1 MTDQVLE
8 CVPDMQAKAQEHDIN
23 ATDVYLHV
31 EMKQDEK
38 MFVGHVPIELSPLL
52 KYILEAETNSL
63 NKSLGRGRE
72 RLGLL
77 YRQSLNHGTAHCK
90 NSEDRA

>member
-1 MTDQVLE
+1 
-8 CVPDMQAKAQEHDIN
+8 MQAKAQEHDIN
-23 ATDVYLHV
+23 AIDVYLHV

-38 MFVGHVPIELSPLL
+38 TTFVGHVPIELSPLL
-52 KYILEAETNSL
+52 KYILEAKTNSL
-63 NKSLGRGRE
+63 YKSLGSGRE